1 MTDAKEYGK
10 ALFTLAKESGTVE
23 ELARDVSLAADVFK
37 ANPDYARLLDTPA
50 VTKAERVALVDESFS
65 SLHEYLVNLIKIM
78 AEAHLSHAFC
88 SAADEYL
95 ALYDGYC
102 GIVRVEA
109 VSAVAM
115 TREQTENL
123 EKKLSEMLGG
133 KAIVS
138 NTVDPSILG
147 GMKIRYGATQLDG
160 SVKTRL
166 DKLESA
172 LRSTVI

>member
-10 ALFTLAKESGTVE
+10 ALFTLAKEGDATE
-23 ELARDVSLAADVFK
+23 AIARDVSLALDAFK

-50 VTKAERVALVDESFS
+50 ITKEERVALVDESFS

-78 AEAHLSHAFC
+78 AEGHTVHAFR
-88 SAADEYL
+88 SAAEEYL
-95 ALYDGYC
+95 ALYDEYC

-115 TREQTENL
+115 TPEQIEKL

-133 KAIVS
+133 RAIVK
-138 NTVDPSILG
+138 NTTDPSILG
-147 GMKIRYGATQLDG
+147 GMKLRYGATQLDG
-160 SVKTRL
+160 SVRTRL

-172 LRSTVI
+172 LKSTVI